1 MGPGWLHGPGRTGGQ
16 PCVRRSP
23 GGFIGRVHRSSTP
36 GGNHPFIGGYIRFT
50 YGGCYLFVGG
60 WHRVVGVIRCP
71 AVDRSARHRFERGGA
86 AGRGEGAWCRHKVG
100 AC

>member
-36 GGNHPFIGGYIRFT
+36 GGNHPFIGGY
-50 YGGCYLFVGG
+50 
-60 WHRVVGVIRCP
+60 
-71 AVDRSARHRFERGGA
+71 RSARHRFERGGLL
-86 AGRGEGAWCRHKVG
+86 GVVRGAWCRHKVG